1 MLGFMTPK
9 FYSFVPYLSYEETHQ
24 KMEQTVENII
34 AKRAVSQIWFLEHE
48 SVYTVG
54 TSAKSEDLLN
64 PMFPVFHTGRGGQY
78 TYHGPGQLVCYVMLP
93 LNKNQQD
100 LKGYVQALMDWVS
113 MTLNDIGIKTEKDLQ
128 HIGLWVNRGIKKNKI
143 AAFGIRVSKWVTWH
157 GFSINISTNL
167 NHFLGIVPCGIKN
180 FGVTSLNAEG
190 FFHTRATLEQ
200 LLRENFFKIDFF
212 HK

>member
-1 MLGFMTPK
+1 MNPNF
-9 FYSFVPYLSYEETHQ
+9 FSFDSRLSYEETHQ
-24 KMEQTVENII
+24 KMEQTVKNII
-34 AKRAVSQIWFLEHE
+34 AKTAVSQIWFLEHE

-64 PMFPVFHTGRGGQY
+64 PMFPVFQTGRGGEY
-78 TYHGPGQLVCYVMLP
+78 TYHGPGQLVCYVMLA

-113 MTLNDIGIKTEKDLQ
+113 ITLNDIGIKTEKDSKYV
-128 HIGLWVNRGIKKNKI
+128 GLWVNRGIKKNKI
-143 AAFGIRVSKWVTWH
+143 AAFGIRVTKWVTWH

-167 NHFLGIVPCGIKN
+167 DHFLGIVPCGIKEL
-180 FGVTSLNAEG
+180 GVTSLNAEG
-190 FFHTRATLEQ
+190 FFDTRAIIEQ
-200 LLRENFFKIDFF
+200 LLWKNFFKIDFF